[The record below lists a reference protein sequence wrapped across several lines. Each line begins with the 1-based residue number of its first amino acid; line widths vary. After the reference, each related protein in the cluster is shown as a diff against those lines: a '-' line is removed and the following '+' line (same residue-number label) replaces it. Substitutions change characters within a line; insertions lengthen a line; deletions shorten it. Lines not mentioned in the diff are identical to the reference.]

1 MRDLDFLGG
10 KGSDEISG
18 FQLWQSRP
26 SALSAFALSAVGP
39 CQQNPNLNVTSH
51 PLHLA
56 ACHHR
61 PSFFHPSFFGP
72 PLAGLQALF
81 TCFRFRVAAR
91 RALEAASIFPL
102 RSTLP
107 RLLAVPF
114 LFVRRLGRKEI
125 RPRPNTPD
133 SRTPLATFIAG
144 WRMQVASVQA
154 PIVEPSPSRTARAT
168 SSCVA
173 RLPRHRCSVTARP
186 WRRPV
191 MFRFSHAYPPSG
203 FRELRGSAARNP
215 GPKKGFLGC
224 CHR

>member
-1 MRDLDFLGG
+1 MLLGRWLAPSLRQPSNTCHPASNPDVASCIQASLPPVVLHQTGMRDLDFLDG

-114 LFVRRLGRKEI
+114 FVRPKVGTKR
-125 RPRPNTPD
+125 N
-133 SRTPLATFIAG
+133 
-144 WRMQVASVQA
+144 QASSQH
-154 PIVEPSPSRTARAT
+154 
-168 SSCVA
+168 A
-173 RLPRHRCSVTARP
+173 RLTHTP
-186 WRRPV
+186 
-191 MFRFSHAYPPSG
+191 SHFHSQVG
-203 FRELRGSAARNP
+203 
-215 GPKKGFLGC
+215 
-224 CHR
+224 